1 MDEEK
6 GNAAATPKP
15 IYSELNQMAEI
26 LNETMARIEGLEK
39 IVNRIAQP
47 EPSVLNKA
55 EKESQNQLSWDAM
68 TLEQKVK
75 LLRQATHNN
84 YERLISVGNRL
95 NGLV

>member
-1 MDEEK
+1 MYAEEEK
-6 GNAAATPKP
+6 SPATQKP
-15 IYSELNQMAEI
+15 IYAELNQMAEI
-26 LNETMARIEGLEK
+26 LNETMGRIEGLEK

-55 EKESQNQLSWDAM
+55 EKEPDKQLSWDAL

-75 LLRQATHNN
+75 LLRQAAHNN